1 MRIKVFYKVYD
12 GIVSIFIEGEKVLFR
27 EISTLALVLPEI
39 LLVGV
44 LLELSRHTHLLPPDQ
59 PKSFQA
65 DPSPE
70 LCKLNVIFHE
80 VLWIVD

>member
-1 MRIKVFYKVYD
+1 MQLSPFFIQ
-12 GIVSIFIEGEKVLFR
+12 GEIVLCGEIF
-27 EISTLALVLPEI
+27 TMALVLPEI
-39 LLVGV
+39 PLVGV

-65 DPSPE
+65 DPYPE
-70 LCKLNVIFHE
+70 LCKLNVISHE